1 MIISCVA
8 KDVLGCTRG
17 RIEDQVGASFPN
29 LLAMND
35 AGASEKLVLFPRR
48 YGGSPNVFEVAV

>member
-1 MIISCVA
+1 MSSEEQ
-8 KDVLGCTRG
+8 GG

-35 AGASEKLVLFPRR
+35 AGASPKLLLFPSQC
-48 YGGSPNVFEVAV
+48 GGSPNVFEVDI